1 MNESSMTAEEFAQFL
16 NKLDK
21 KMEEDTMSHKTNK
34 EKQSRSDGYDAYL
47 EGRMS
52 GMFEAYDI
60 FVGAISKLENS
71 LDNVWMIHDQGGMLN
86 KSSEEHKAKL
96 SFANST
102 LFILREMFE
111 NEYNQGLA
119 DIKSDIKQYEDE
131 TF

>member
-1 MNESSMTAEEFAQFL
+1 MQFL

-21 KMEEDTMSHKTNK
+21 KVEEDNMNQKTNK
-34 EKQSRSDGYDAYL
+34 EKQSHSDGYDAYL

-86 KSSEEHKAKL
+86 KSSEEHKEKL

-102 LFILREMFE
+102 LFLLREMFE

>member
-1 MNESSMTAEEFAQFL
+1 MNESSMTAEEFTQFL

-21 KMEEDTMSHKTNK
+21 KMKVDNMNNKTNK
-34 EKQSRSDGYDAYL
+34 ETHSHSDEYDAYR

-60 FVGAISKLENS
+60 FVGALRKLENS
-71 LDNVWMIHDQGGMLN
+71 LDNVWMIHDQGDTLN

-96 SFANST
+96 SFATST

-111 NEYNQGLA
+111 NEYDQGLA
-119 DIKSDIKQYEDE
+119 DIKSGMKEYRDE
-131 TF
+131 I